1 MGRCTPPICDI
12 ITNFWYDVYSLMS
25 YLFSAC
31 YYESFGS
38 VKIPSYIEPF
48 HFNRLVQKTEN
59 VARNISAIAKLSRVV
74 IKIGRSKVSSFVMN
88 EY

>member
-1 MGRCTPPICDI
+1 
-12 ITNFWYDVYSLMS
+12 MS
-25 YLFSAC
+25 YIFSAC
-31 YYESFGS
+31 YYGSFGS
-38 VKIPSYIEPF
+38 VKSEPF

-59 VARNISAIAKLSRVV
+59 VPRSISAIANLSRVV